1 MSLLGLDICI
11 IGGGI
16 GGLAAAL
23 CLSGRG
29 AQVTLLEQAE
39 ALREVGAGLQISPNG
54 LRVIEALGL
63 APELAARSVAGKA
76 VSLRDF
82 RAGAEVA
89 RLDLGLLPEDQ
100 SYFFV
105 HRADLIDI
113 LASEARARGVEV
125 RLGAQVAEV
134 RPGARPELV
143 MADGSTRSAD
153 LVVGAD
159 GLQSRLRDALIGPA
173 RPQFTGQV
181 AWRAVIPNITGQ
193 GAEVQVH
200 MGPGRHLVCYPLRD
214 GGVLNIVAA
223 QEREDWAAESWTQRD
238 DPANLRA
245 AFAEFGGPVPE
256 MLGAVDEVMLWGLFR
271 HKVAERWVGGNC
283 ALVGDAAH
291 PTLPYLAQG
300 ANMALEDAWAL
311 SACLAGHDDI
321 AAGLSA
327 YQQLRM
333 ARCQRIV
340 VTATG
345 NAWKYHLR
353 PGPLRLAAHTALR
366 LGARLA
372 PVRMLR
378 QFDWLY
384 GYDVTR
390 LPQG

>member
-1 MSLLGLDICI
+1 MSLLGLDIRI

-29 AQVTLLEQAE
+29 AQVTVLEQAE
-39 ALREVGAGLQISPNG
+39 AIRDTGAGLQISPNG

-63 APELAARSVAGKA
+63 AADLAARSMRGRA

-82 RAGAEVA
+82 RQGDEVA

-100 SYFFV
+100 RYFFV
-105 HRADLIDI
+105 HRADLIDL
-113 LASEARARGVEV
+113 LAGEARARGVRFRLLQQVSEV
-125 RLGAQVAEV
+125 Q
-134 RPGARPELV
+134 PGARPELV
-143 MADGSTRSAD
+143 MANGDTCTAD
-153 LVVGAD
+153 LVIGAD
-159 GLQSRLRDALIGPA
+159 GLHSRLRPALNGAAAPK
-173 RPQFTGQV
+173 FTGQV
-181 AWRAVIPNITGQ
+181 AWRAVIPNVTDQ

-214 GGVLNIVAA
+214 GRLNLVAA
-223 QEREDWAAESWTQRD
+223 QERKAWAAEGWQHGD

-245 AFAEFGGPVPE
+245 AFSGFSPPVQR
-256 MLGAVDEVMLWGLFR
+256 MLGAVGEVNLWGLFR
-271 HKVAERWVGGNC
+271 HQVATRWVGGNC
-283 ALVGDAAH
+283 ALLGDAAH

-311 SACLAGHDDI
+311 GACLAGHDDS
-321 AAGLSA
+321 AAGLAA
-327 YQQLRM
+327 YQS
-333 ARCQRIV
+333 ARRDRCRRIV
-340 VTATG
+340 ETATG

-372 PVRMLR
+372 PARALG

-390 LPQG
+390 AV